1 MNHGITLCN
10 LFEMAKREECRG
22 RRPDIVYVF
31 GINDGEDL
39 KTVFYDDEENI
50 HYTVAYFRDEARLNL
65 FLEAL
70 TSCKYELPE
79 DRKNAK
85 N

>member
-1 MNHGITLCN
+1 MKTLEIN
-10 LFEMAKREECRG
+10 KY
-22 RRPDIVYVF
+22 PDRKQIALDV
-31 GINDGEDL
+31 
-39 KTVFYDDEENI
+39 YDDEENI

-79 DRKNAK
+79 DRKK
-85 N
+85 C

>member
-1 MNHGITLCN
+1 MKTL
-10 LFEMAKREECRG
+10 KISKY
-22 RRPDIVYVF
+22 PDRKQIALDV
-31 GINDGEDL
+31 
-39 KTVFYDDEENI
+39 YDDEENI

-70 TSCKYELPE
+70 TSCKYELPG

>member
-1 MNHGITLCN
+1 MKTL
-10 LFEMAKREECRG
+10 KISKY
-22 RRPDIVYVF
+22 PDRKQIALDV
-31 GINDGEDL
+31 
-39 KTVFYDDEENI
+39 YDDEENI
-50 HYTVAYFRDEARLNL
+50 HYTVAYFKDEARLNL

-79 DRKNAK
+79 AYKNDS

>member
-1 MNHGITLCN
+1 MKTL
-10 LFEMAKREECRG
+10 KISKY
-22 RRPDIVYVF
+22 PDRKQIALDV
-31 GINDGEDL
+31 
-39 KTVFYDDEENI
+39 YDDEENI

-79 DRKNAK
+79 DKKNAK

>member
-1 MNHGITLCN
+1 MKTLKIT
-10 LFEMAKREECRG
+10 RY
-22 RRPDIVYVF
+22 PDRKQLALDV
-31 GINDGEDL
+31 
-39 KTVFYDDEENI
+39 YDDETNI
-50 HYTVAYFRDEARLNL
+50 HYTVAYFKDEARLNL

-79 DRKNAK
+79 DYKNAK

>member
-1 MNHGITLCN
+1 MKTL
-10 LFEMAKREECRG
+10 KISKY
-22 RRPDIVYVF
+22 PDRKQIALDV
-31 GINDGEDL
+31 
-39 KTVFYDDEENI
+39 YDDEENI

-70 TSCKYELPE
+70 TFCKYELPE

>member
-1 MNHGITLCN
+1 MKTL
-10 LFEMAKREECRG
+10 KISKY
-22 RRPDIVYVF
+22 PDRKQIALDV
-31 GINDGEDL
+31 
-39 KTVFYDDEENI
+39 YDDEENI

-79 DRKNAK
+79 GRKNAK

>member
-1 MNHGITLCN
+1 MKTL
-10 LFEMAKREECRG
+10 KISKY
-22 RRPDIVYVF
+22 PDRKQIALDV
-31 GINDGEDL
+31 
-39 KTVFYDDEENI
+39 YDDEENI
-50 HYTVAYFRDEARLNL
+50 HYTVAYFKDEARLNL

-79 DRKNAK
+79 DRKNVK

>member
-1 MNHGITLCN
+1 MKTL
-10 LFEMAKREECRG
+10 KISKY
-22 RRPDIVYVF
+22 PDRKQIALDV
-31 GINDGEDL
+31 
-39 KTVFYDDEENI
+39 YDDEENI
-50 HYTVAYFRDEARLNL
+50 HYTVAYFKDEVRLNL

-79 DRKNAK
+79 EYKNDS

>member
-1 MNHGITLCN
+1 MKTLQIS
-10 LFEMAKREECRG
+10 KY
-22 RRPDIVYVF
+22 PDKKQIALDV
-31 GINDGEDL
+31 
-39 KTVFYDDEENI
+39 YDDEENI

>member
-1 MNHGITLCN
+1 MKTL
-10 LFEMAKREECRG
+10 KISKY
-22 RRPDIVYVF
+22 PDRKQIALDV
-31 GINDGEDL
+31 
-39 KTVFYDDEENI
+39 YDDEENI

-79 DRKNAK
+79 DKK
-85 N
+85 KC

>member
-1 MNHGITLCN
+1 MKTL
-10 LFEMAKREECRG
+10 KISKY
-22 RRPDIVYVF
+22 PDRKQIALDVY
-31 GINDGEDL
+31 
-39 KTVFYDDEENI
+39 DEETNI
-50 HYTVAYFRDEARLNL
+50 HYTVAYFKDETRLNL

-79 DRKNAK
+79 DYKNVK

>member
-1 MNHGITLCN
+1 MKTLQIS
-10 LFEMAKREECRG
+10 KY
-22 RRPDIVYVF
+22 PDRKQIALDV
-31 GINDGEDL
+31 
-39 KTVFYDDEENI
+39 YDDEENI

-79 DRKNAK
+79 DKKNAK

>member
-1 MNHGITLCN
+1 MKILQIN
-10 LFEMAKREECRG
+10 KY
-22 RRPDIVYVF
+22 PDKKQFALDVY
-31 GINDGEDL
+31 
-39 KTVFYDDEENI
+39 DEETNI
-50 HYTVAYFRDEARLNL
+50 HYTVAYFKDETRLNL

-79 DRKNAK
+79 DYKNVK

>member
-1 MNHGITLCN
+1 MKTLQIS
-10 LFEMAKREECRG
+10 KY
-22 RRPDIVYVF
+22 PDRKQIALDV
-31 GINDGEDL
+31 
-39 KTVFYDDEENI
+39 YDDEENI

>member
-1 MNHGITLCN
+1 MKTL
-10 LFEMAKREECRG
+10 KISKY
-22 RRPDIVYVF
+22 PDRKQLALDV
-31 GINDGEDL
+31 
-39 KTVFYDDEENI
+39 YDDEENI

>member
-1 MNHGITLCN
+1 MKTLKISKYPN
-10 LFEMAKREECRG
+10 RKQIAL
-22 RRPDIVYVF
+22 DV
-31 GINDGEDL
+31 
-39 KTVFYDDEENI
+39 YDDEENI

>member
-1 MNHGITLCN
+1 MKTLQIS
-10 LFEMAKREECRG
+10 KY
-22 RRPDIVYVF
+22 PDRKQIALDV
-31 GINDGEDL
+31 
-39 KTVFYDDEENI
+39 YDDEENI
-50 HYTVAYFRDEARLNL
+50 HYTVAYFKDEARLNL

>member
-1 MNHGITLCN
+1 MKIL
-10 LFEMAKREECRG
+10 KISKY
-22 RRPDIVYVF
+22 PDRKQIALDV
-31 GINDGEDL
+31 
-39 KTVFYDDEENI
+39 YDDEENI

-79 DRKNAK
+79 DCKNAI
-85 N
+85 

>member
-1 MNHGITLCN
+1 MKTL
-10 LFEMAKREECRG
+10 KISKY
-22 RRPDIVYVF
+22 PDRKQIALDV
-31 GINDGEDL
+31 
-39 KTVFYDDEENI
+39 YDDEENI

>member
-1 MNHGITLCN
+1 MKTL
-10 LFEMAKREECRG
+10 KISKY
-22 RRPDIVYVF
+22 PDRKQIALDV
-31 GINDGEDL
+31 
-39 KTVFYDDEENI
+39 YDDEENI

-79 DRKNAK
+79 DGKNAK

>member
-1 MNHGITLCN
+1 MKTL
-10 LFEMAKREECRG
+10 KISKY
-22 RRPDIVYVF
+22 PDRKQIALDVYA
-31 GINDGEDL
+31 
-39 KTVFYDDEENI
+39 DEENI

>member
-1 MNHGITLCN
+1 MKILQIN
-10 LFEMAKREECRG
+10 KY
-22 RRPDIVYVF
+22 PDRKQFALDVY
-31 GINDGEDL
+31 
-39 KTVFYDDEENI
+39 DEEINI
-50 HYTVAYFRDEARLNL
+50 HYTVAYFKDEKRIDL

-79 DRKNAK
+79 DYKNVK

>member
-1 MNHGITLCN
+1 MKTL
-10 LFEMAKREECRG
+10 KISKY
-22 RRPDIVYVF
+22 PDRKQIALDV
-31 GINDGEDL
+31 
-39 KTVFYDDEENI
+39 YDDETNI
-50 HYTVAYFRDEARLNL
+50 HYTVAYFKDEARLNL

-79 DRKNAK
+79 EYKNDS

>member
-1 MNHGITLCN
+1 MKTLIIS
-10 LFEMAKREECRG
+10 KY
-22 RRPDIVYVF
+22 PDRKQIALDV
-31 GINDGEDL
+31 
-39 KTVFYDDEENI
+39 YDDEENI

>member
-1 MNHGITLCN
+1 MKTLQIS
-10 LFEMAKREECRG
+10 KY
-22 RRPDIVYVF
+22 PDRKQTALDV
-31 GINDGEDL
+31 
-39 KTVFYDDEENI
+39 YDDEENI

-79 DRKNAK
+79 DRKNVK

>member
-1 MNHGITLCN
+1 MKTL
-10 LFEMAKREECRG
+10 KISKY
-22 RRPDIVYVF
+22 PDRKQIALDV
-31 GINDGEDL
+31 
-39 KTVFYDDEENI
+39 YDDKENI
-50 HYTVAYFRDEARLNL
+50 HYTVAYFKDEARLNL

-79 DRKNAK
+79 DYKNAK